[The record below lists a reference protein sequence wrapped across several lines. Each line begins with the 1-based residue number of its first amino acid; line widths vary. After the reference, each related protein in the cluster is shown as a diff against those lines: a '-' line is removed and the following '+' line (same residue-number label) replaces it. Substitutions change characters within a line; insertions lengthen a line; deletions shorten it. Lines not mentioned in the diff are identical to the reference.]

1 MSERRGVGQMSEQMR
16 EAMEQYSR
24 EELMDLLSH
33 IVRVYVVEGGS
44 GAGVSMESAPQG
56 LSQLRELSFAQLVLH
71 LQMNLPHEE
80 LRRLH
85 VSGSRVWVSSSEGRE
100 LDLTEEAPLEAPP
113 DPEVIEAPAPVDDEA
128 RARVPAQEAF
138 GSRGARRGGAPG
150 VRAVDGPVVAAPLD
164 REGASPPLGAPRAR
178 RAPRQDAASVAQRA
192 GQVARPDVG
201 LRGEQPAPTPRL
213 PPSST
218 REQRDWLEDMGVGRR
233 QASPSNAPSPPA
245 DAPPESVKDEVGEVS
260 DRFSMLE
267 LD

>member
-1 MSERRGVGQMSEQMR
+1 MSERRGVGRMTDQMR

-24 EELMDLLSH
+24 EELMDLLTH
-33 IVRVYVVEGGS
+33 IVRVYVVEGG
-44 GAGVSMESAPQG
+44 GAGVSVESAPQG
-56 LSQLRELSFAQLVLH
+56 LSELRGLSFSQLVLH

-85 VSGSRVWVSSSEGRE
+85 VSGSRVWMSSSDGRE

-113 DPEVIEAPAPVDDEA
+113 DPEVIEPSAPVDESP

-150 VRAVDGPVVAAPLD
+150 VSAVDGPVVAAPQG
-164 REGASPPLGAPRAR
+164 REEGSAPLGAPRPR
-178 RAPRQDAASVAQRA
+178 RAPRQDAGSVAQRA

-201 LRGEQPAPTPRL
+201 LRGEQPSSTPRL

-218 REQRDWLEDMGVGRR
+218 REQRDWLEDMGGGRR
-233 QASPSNAPSPPA
+233 QAASSGPSPA
-245 DAPPESVKDEVGEVS
+245 EASSESVEDEVGEVS

>member
-1 MSERRGVGQMSEQMR
+1 MSERRGVGRMTDQMR

-24 EELMDLLSH
+24 EELMDLLTH

-44 GAGVSMESAPQG
+44 GAGVSVESAPQG
-56 LSQLRELSFAQLVLH
+56 LSELRGLSFAQLVLH
-71 LQMNLPHEE
+71 LQMNLPHEG

-113 DPEVIEAPAPVDDEA
+113 DPEVIEPSAPVDEA
-128 RARVPAQEAF
+128 PRGRVPAQEAF

-150 VRAVDGPVVAAPLD
+150 VSAVDGPAVGAPRGRD
-164 REGASPPLGAPRAR
+164 EGSAPLGAPRPR

-201 LRGEQPAPTPRL
+201 LRGEQPSSTPRL

-218 REQRDWLEDMGVGRR
+218 REQRDWLEDMGGGRR
-233 QASPSNAPSPPA
+233 QA
-245 DAPPESVKDEVGEVS
+245 APPGSSPAPAEASSEAVEDEVGEVS